1 MPDTIWLIHRVHVV
15 ISPENLI
22 KNMSY
27 TRPSLPIYLFCQH
40 LHPFYFFG
48 ILIGEEIGRYLIYI
62 SKNIIVKISTI
73 IASLALFIGI
83 LHLYIT
89 KKHYLRI
96 KD

>member
-1 MPDTIWLIHRVHVV
+1 MKKL
-15 ISPENLI
+15 ENI
-22 KNMSY
+22 Y
-27 TRPSLPIYLFCQH
+27 TQLLCIALSGGLLVFLFD
-40 LHPFYFFG
+40 FFG
-48 ILIGEEIGRYLIYI
+48 ILIGEEVGRYLIYI